1 MNTSISLPKRE
12 ANAADFND
20 ISNKN
25 EYQIWTDKVLTE
37 AVQSR
42 PKSITNCKVTRYTRA
57 GKNGRAIVCPE
68 CKSVRTVYHFNFSGL
83 VCPECK
89 QSVDKYSWKV
99 LTIQGQL
106 ENDRYKLERTNT

>member
-1 MNTSISLPKRE
+1 MNDSKSLPRRD
-12 ANAADFND
+12 ANAPDYKD

-25 EYQIWTDKVLTE
+25 
-37 AVQSR
+37 S
-42 PKSITNCKVTRYTRA
+42 CVTRYTRA
-57 GKNGRAIVCPE
+57 GKNGKQIVCPE
-68 CKSVRTVYHFNFSGL
+68 CDNIRTVYHFNFSGL
-83 VCPECK
+83 TCPQCN